1 MADVTLEINDR
12 KYRMSCE
19 DGQEHH
25 LIELG
30 RRFNI
35 FVDGFKDEFGEI
47 GDNRL
52 TVMAGIAVM
61 DNVVELENSL
71 KQLKAE
77 LAKLNEEEG
86 ALAQEK
92 EKQEKDF
99 AKRMNEVAQKLEL
112 VTSALSQSK
121 S

>member
-1 MADVTLEINDR
+1 MADVTLEINAR
-12 KYRMSCE
+12 KYRMACE

-35 FVDGFKDEFGEI
+35 FVDGFKDDFGEI

-71 KQLKAE
+71 KQCQAQLAE
-77 LAKLNEEEG
+77 LKEEG
-86 ALAQEK
+86 GVLAQEK
-92 EKQEKDF
+92 EKQEKEF
-99 AKRMNEVAQKLEL
+99 VKRMNEVAQKLEL
-112 VTSALSQSK
+112 VTSTLSQSK